1 MKNAKK
7 LLCLTLA
14 SLILFLSACTSEK
27 IPLKN
32 GSEDSSIVSEQEN
45 GSEDSSVVSE
55 QENSSEASTQIGSLN
70 SQNLMSNVK
79 AENITAFD
87 DLSQGNKAYNQ
98 FSAALLKQCLSEDEN
113 VLISP
118 LSAIYALGL
127 TANGAD
133 GETLKQM
140 EDVFGIDMDNLNN
153 YLYSYMKNKA
163 EEDAAKLSLANS
175 IWFDNRFVPNSEFL
189 QKNANY
195 YNAAAYKSNFSAAET
210 VDDINRWIS
219 EKTKGMINEVI
230 KEISPETVM
239 FLINALAF
247 EDQWESPY
255 KDKGSV
261 RDGEFT
267 TSRGDKVTV
276 EFMYSEGEKYIYD
289 DNAEGFIKKYKG
301 NYAFAAL
308 MPKEGMSIEEYVSTL
323 TGEKLSLIL
332 NRKENYSFELY
343 TALPK
348 FETEFSVEMKDIFKN
363 LGMTDA
369 FTPYV
374 ADFSKIGD
382 GEGLHIGNILQKTFI
397 SVGELGTKAGAA
409 TIVAIEEESCPMETK
424 TVYLNRPFVYML
436 IDTTTNT
443 PFFIGTMMNPT
454 K

>member
-1 MKNAKK
+1 MRNTKK
-7 LLCLTLA
+7 FLCLILA
-14 SLILFLSACTSEK
+14 SFILFLSACTSEK

-32 GSEDSSIVSEQEN
+32 GSDDSSTASEQ
-45 GSEDSSVVSE
+45 
-55 QENSSEASTQIGSLN
+55 QNSSDYSSTPIGSSN
-70 SQNLMSNVK
+70 SQNLMLGVK
-79 AENITAFD
+79 AEIITASD
-87 DLSQGNKAYNQ
+87 DLSKGNNAYNQ
-98 FSAALLKQCLSEDEN
+98 FSTKLLKQCLSEDEN

-140 EDVFGIDMDNLNN
+140 EDVFGINVDTLNN
-153 YLYSYMKNKA
+153 YLYSYMKKKA
-163 EEDAAKLSLANS
+163 EEDTEKLSIANS
-175 IWFDNRFVPNSEFL
+175 IWFADRFTPHAEFL

-195 YNAAAYKSNFSAAET
+195 YNAAAYKANFSAAAT
-210 VDDINRWIS
+210 VDDINDWIS
-219 EKTKGMINEVI
+219 DKTEGMIKEVI
-230 KEISPETVM
+230 KEIPPETVM

-247 EDQWESPY
+247 EDEWESPY
-255 KDKGSV
+255 KEKSSV
-261 RDGEFT
+261 RDGDFT
-267 TSRGDKVTV
+267 TSSGDKVTAS
-276 EFMYSEGEKYIYD
+276 FMYSEGERYIYD

-308 MPKEGMSIEEYVSTL
+308 LPKEGMSIEEYVSTL

-332 NRKENYSFELY
+332 NRKETYSFELY
-343 TALPK
+343 TSLPK
-348 FETEFSVEMKDIFKN
+348 FETEFSIGLNEVFKS

-369 FTPYV
+369 FKPYV
-374 ADFSKIGD
+374 ANFSKIGD
-382 GEGLHIGNILQKTFI
+382 GEGLHIGSILQKTFI

-409 TIVAIEEESCPMETK
+409 TIVAIEDESCPMETK

>member
-1 MKNAKK
+1 MKNSKK
-7 LLCLTLA
+7 LLCLILA
-14 SLILFLSACTSEK
+14 SFVLFLSACASVK
-27 IPLKN
+27 ITPKN
-32 GSEDSSIVSEQEN
+32 DSSTPSEEQSN
-45 GSEDSSVVSE
+45 SDYSSPP
-55 QENSSEASTQIGSLN
+55 IGTVN
-70 SQNLMSNVK
+70 SQNLMLGVS
-79 AENITAFD
+79 AEIITASD
-87 DLSQGNKAYNQ
+87 DLSKGNNAYNQ
-98 FSAALLKQCLSEDEN
+98 FSTKLLKQCFSKNEN

-140 EDVFGIDMDNLNN
+140 EEVFGIDMDALNN
-153 YLYSYMKNKA
+153 YLYSYMKKKA
-163 EEDAAKLSLANS
+163 EEDAEKLSIANS
-175 IWFDNRFVPNSEFL
+175 IWFKNSFNPHAEFL

-195 YNAAAYKSNFSAAET
+195 YNAAAYRADFSASQT
-210 VDDINRWIS
+210 VDDINAWIS
-219 EKTKGMINEVI
+219 EKTKGMINDVI
-230 KEISPETVM
+230 EDISSETVM

-247 EDQWESPY
+247 EDQWETPY
-255 KDKGSV
+255 EDKSSV

-267 TSRGDKVTV
+267 TESGETVTV

-289 DNAEGFIKKYKG
+289 ENAQGFIKKYKG

-308 MPKEGMSIEEYVSTL
+308 LPNENISVEEYISTL
-323 TGEKLSLIL
+323 TGEKISEIL

-343 TALPK
+343 TSLPK
-348 FETEFSVEMKDIFKN
+348 FETDFSVEMTEIFKA

-369 FTPYV
+369 FIPHV
-374 ADFSKIGD
+374 ADFSKLGD
-382 GEGLHIGNILQKTFI
+382 GSGLHIASILQKTFI

-409 TIVAIEEESCPMETK
+409 TVVVIEEEGCPMETK